1 MAPCV
6 YLWGPE
12 ASETLAAG
20 ATGSGEL
27 PDKGAGNGTRVACES
42 NRCSMLSRLSSP
54 NTTFLRAF
62 SVLPWGPFHHCSM
75 SKELNMVNVCGF
87 LGLDSEQ
94 RVAEAQGWM

>member
-12 ASETLAAG
+12 ASEPLAAG

-42 NRCSMLSRLSSP
+42 NRCSMLSHLSSP